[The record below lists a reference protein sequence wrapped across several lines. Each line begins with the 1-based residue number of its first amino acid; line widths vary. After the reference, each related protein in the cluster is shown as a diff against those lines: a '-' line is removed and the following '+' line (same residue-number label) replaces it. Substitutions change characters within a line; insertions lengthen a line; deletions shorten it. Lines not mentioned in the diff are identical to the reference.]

1 MLNSL
6 ILKTVEPLTK
16 IYLMIGR
23 QIQNNPK
30 CQFKLERK

>member
-23 QIQNNPK
+23 QIQNKRITTNDNPN
-30 CQFKLERK
+30 